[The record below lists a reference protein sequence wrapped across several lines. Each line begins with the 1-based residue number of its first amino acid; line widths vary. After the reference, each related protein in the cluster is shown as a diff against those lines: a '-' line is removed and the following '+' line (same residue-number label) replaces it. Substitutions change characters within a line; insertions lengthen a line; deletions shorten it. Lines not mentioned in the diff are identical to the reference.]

1 MRNEKTMVAN
11 LSARI
16 RITPRPLIR
25 SLLLRRTPK
34 RVLMTQEEYSS

>member
-1 MRNEKTMVAN
+1 MVAN

-25 SLLLRRTPK
+25 SLLLRRTPPK
-34 RVLMTQEEYSS
+34 RVLMTQEE